1 MRILSS
7 IILLLMFAAVGGCN
21 AFSRYGKSSQQIV
34 VPPGVYCPPGGI
46 NSTGPVGTEGMPSVA
61 EGVPGAVVLP
71 AGTSPVVVPQN
82 NVVVPAVNR
91 DFAWDQ
97 IVDVVDDYF
106 EVEREDRVKLVG
118 DVLTEGSIDT
128 FPLTGATLFEPWR
141 RDSVGYYERL
151 ESTLQSIRRRAF
163 VRVVPDQHGYLVDV
177 TVIKELEDVP
187 QPEKASAGAATFR
200 YDTSLQR
207 DTEFATDP
215 YRIPGDPA
223 RPNGPRTPT
232 VGWIPL
238 GRDPA
243 LEQVMLAKIQT
254 RLGGAMTTGTAT
266 IEPGYSPPPVE
277 TPNLLLPQTIPPG
290 TLVPPGTPAGPN
302 FYPPADDTLPPPAGV
317 PQALPPL

>member
-1 MRILSS
+1 MRSAPA
-7 IILLLMFAAVGGCN
+7 IIVVLLLATLCGCN
-21 AFSRYGKSSQQIV
+21 AFSRYGKSSQQIA
-34 VPPGVYCPPGGI
+34 VPPAVYCPPGGV
-46 NSTGPVGTEGMPSVA
+46 NSMDPAFTG
-61 EGVPGAVVLP
+61 GVPGAVVLP
-71 AGTSPVVVPQN
+71 DGVPPGAIGEAGPVVVPQN
-82 NVVVPAVNR
+82 NVVIPAVNR

-97 IVDVVDDYF
+97 IVDVVDDDF
-106 EVEREDRVKLVG
+106 EIEREERVKEVG
-118 DVLTEGSIDT
+118 GILTEGSIDT
-128 FPLTGATLFEPWR
+128 FPVTGATLLEPWR

-187 QPEKASAGAATFR
+187 RPERATAGAATFR

-238 GRDPA
+238 GRDPK
-243 LEQVMLAKIQT
+243 LEQVMLAKIQS
-254 RLGGAMTTGTAT
+254 RLGGSMTTGTAT
-266 IEPGYSPPPVE
+266 IGPAYEPTPIE
-277 TPNLLLPQTIPPG
+277 TPNTLVPQTIPPG
-290 TLVPPGTPAGPN
+290 TV
-302 FYPPADDTLPPPAGV
+302 V
-317 PQALPPL
+317 PQELPSP

>member
-1 MRILSS
+1 MRPFSS
-7 IILLLMFAAVGGCN
+7 ITVLLLCAALCGCN
-21 AFSRYGKSSQQIV
+21 AFSRYGPSAQQVVTPPPVYSPPVGAVISTDPSALAGAVPGAIV
-34 VPPGVYCPPGGI
+34 LPEGVQPPGVVGAD
-46 NSTGPVGTEGMPSVA
+46 GPI
-61 EGVPGAVVLP
+61 
-71 AGTSPVVVPQN
+71 VVPQN

-97 IVDVVDDYF
+97 VVDVVDDYF
-106 EVEREDRVKLVG
+106 EIEREERVKQVG
-118 DVLTEGSIDT
+118 DTLTEGSIDT
-128 FPLTGATLFEPWR
+128 FPLTGATLLEPWR

-215 YRIPGDPA
+215 FRIPGDPA

-238 GRDPA
+238 GRDPK
-243 LEQVMLAKIQT
+243 LEQEMLAKIQT
-254 RLGGAMTTGTAT
+254 RLGGAMATGTAT
-266 IEPGYSPPPVE
+266 ISPAYTPPVVE
-277 TPNLLLPQTIPPG
+277 MPNVILPQTIPPG
-290 TLVPPGTPAGPN
+290 ALVPQE
-302 FYPPADDTLPPPAGV
+302 LPPP
-317 PQALPPL
+317 